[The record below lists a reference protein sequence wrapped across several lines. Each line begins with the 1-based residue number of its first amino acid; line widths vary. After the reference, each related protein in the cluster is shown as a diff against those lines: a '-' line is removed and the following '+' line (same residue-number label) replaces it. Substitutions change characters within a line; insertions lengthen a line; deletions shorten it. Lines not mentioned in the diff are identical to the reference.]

1 MGLLT
6 YGTYDAWAL
15 CRQMKLVI
23 KFFNGTSDEKIQ
35 NAARVTYINYLRW
48 DVNYKILFGT
58 M

>member
-23 KFFNGTSDEKIQ
+23 KFLNGTSDAKIQ
-35 NAARVTYINYLRW
+35 NLVPVTDINYLRW
-48 DVNYKILFGT
+48 DL
-58 M
+58 